1 VEEDGGLQ
9 GPFVRRPLL
18 KTKKMSKIKSFYISA
33 TIAVLISLLFLVNN
47 DFTLKKVSLDMA
59 TPFLI
64 YWYMIWKLFHD
75 KNKD

>member
-1 VEEDGGLQ
+1 
-9 GPFVRRPLL
+9 
-18 KTKKMSKIKSFYISA
+18 MSKIKSFVFGFGVAMFVAACLYDWKNMPPILN
-33 TIAVLISLLFLVNN
+33 I
-47 DFTLKKVSLDMA
+47 DYA